1 VDALLKLIRRL
12 VKSFAPQKCANY
24 FRHAG
29 YTR

>member
-12 VKSFAPQKCANY
+12 VKSFAPQMCANY